1 MDIKM
6 LEKGKLALKDKEKK
20 KTQYNRYMYI
30 IISFFIVGY
39 GFFFSTKFWYQDTK
53 DVVVATKIN
62 TIKTWEK
69 REVQLI
75 NWQYS
80 KTQNI
85 MEIQLAIT
93 NRSYDGIDSY
103 VITALEKS
111 KGYLD
116 VEILVEKDGFY
127 VVRIKDLP
135 RRWSEISL
143 RIGIPD
149 SEDSPCKFYTN
160 KFDVATVDTI
170 PELTYNEYM
179 IARLDSLI
187 ESYNDEIKT
196 LEKDIQEQ
204 EEIIVNCNADIE
216 KYKAE
221 EEFQTAME
229 IDETERVISDARN
242 TISTANTQIENDK
255 ASIAEYQERI
265 NLTEKQKENYK

>member
-20 KTQYNRYMYI
+20 KTRYNRYMYI

-53 DVVVATKIN
+53 DVVVATKLN
-62 TIKTWEK
+62 TIKSWEK

-80 KTQNI
+80 NQQNM
-85 MEIQLAIT
+85 MEVQLFIT
-93 NRSYDGIDSY
+93 NKSYDGIDTY
-103 VITALEKS
+103 DITALEKS

-116 VEILVEKDGFY
+116 VEVLVEEDGFY
-127 VVRIKDLP
+127 VVRIKNIP

-149 SEDSPCKFYTN
+149 SEDAPCKFYTN

-179 IARLDSLI
+179 VARLDSLI
-187 ESYNDEIKT
+187 ESYRDEIKS
-196 LEKDIQEQ
+196 LEKDIKEQ
-204 EEIIVNCNADIE
+204 EEIITNCNADIE
-216 KYKAE
+216 KYKKD

-229 IDETERVISDARN
+229 VEETERVISDAQN
-242 TISTANTQIENDK
+242 TISTANTQIESDK

-265 NLTEKQKENYK
+265 DLTEKQKENYK